1 MARIDPQAA
10 TLIRMVF
17 AAVGMLPIVVVY
29 SLRVR
34 ANPVA
39 RSARSGHLRSGLV
52 FAALGA
58 CTGPFLGVWMSLVA
72 SDNAPLGIAQT
83 LCSLAP
89 VFILPVVVI
98 VHRERVSLRAVV
110 GAVVAVLGASL
121 LFIQ

>member
-1 MARIDPQAA
+1 
-10 TLIRMVF
+10 
-17 AAVGMLPIVVVY
+17 MLPIVAVY

-34 ANPVA
+34 ANPLTREDRA
-39 RSARSGHLRSGLV
+39 GHLRSGLV

-58 CTGPFLGVWMSLVA
+58 FTGPFLGVWMSLVA
-72 SDNAPLGIAQT
+72 SDNAPLGVAQT

-98 VHRERVSLRAVV
+98 LHKERVSARAVV
-110 GAVVAVLGASL
+110 GAFIAVLGATL